1 MNEQQTRAMLE
12 DTYVAQVLSL
22 AQAIKTEKS
31 SKGTHA
37 SLSGC
42 ITEAQNLVDAE
53 REQIL
58 ARIAHTR

>member
-1 MNEQQTRAMLE
+1 MNEQQTQAMLE

-22 AQAIKTEKS
+22 AQAIKTEKAG
-31 SKGTHA
+31 KGTHT